1 MAWASR
7 PEPPFCASLAERS
20 PLNIRHFAD
29 GAARLPQDEHCVFNA
44 LEMARCLHTKM
55 PECESGK
62 ESSMCEE
69 LTATQMQS
77 FCRPETFSSE
87 AEDFENGRIA
97 SPASQFPSHSFVELR
112 NTLPSHVDIVSPFVD
127 ELMRFIS
134 RFRVADASFEIELAL
149 REALVNAIVHG
160 NQEDPHKRVHVKSR
174 CGADGE
180 VSITVEDEGLG
191 FDVDAVPDPT
201 SPENRLQSHGR
212 GIYLIRTL
220 MDEVVFEQGGSV
232 VHMHKRANATSDIAR
247 KTQ

>member
-1 MAWASR
+1 MFVEIKAECRLTEDMPQGRVASSDSQSLR
-7 PEPPFCASLAERS
+7 PA
-20 PLNIRHFAD
+20 
-29 GAARLPQDEHCVFNA
+29 
-44 LEMARCLHTKM
+44 
-55 PECESGK
+55 
-62 ESSMCEE
+62 
-69 LTATQMQS
+69 
-77 FCRPETFSSE
+77 
-87 AEDFENGRIA
+87 
-97 SPASQFPSHSFVELR
+97 SFVELR
-112 NTLPSHVDIVSPFVD
+112 NILPSHIDVVSPLVD
-127 ELMRFIS
+127 QLMRFVS
-134 RFRVADASFEIELAL
+134 RFRVADDNNVEIELAL